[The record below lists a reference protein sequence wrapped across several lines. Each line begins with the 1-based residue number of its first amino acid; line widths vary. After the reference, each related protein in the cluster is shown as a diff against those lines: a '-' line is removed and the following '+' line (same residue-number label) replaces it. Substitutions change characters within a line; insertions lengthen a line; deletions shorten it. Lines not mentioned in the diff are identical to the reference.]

1 MNNPIVERN
10 NRLEEFFQRVEDILT
25 ENFEVIG
32 KLLVPV
38 KKNTEEGIR

>member
-1 MNNPIVERN
+1 MNPIVERN
-10 NRLEEFFQRVEDILT
+10 KKMEEFFARVEAILT

-38 KKNTEEGIR
+38 KRNTEESIR